1 MKTMNQIVGENLK
14 KTRELSGFTQEQV
27 AKSIGVERSAY
38 SNYESGVREVHF
50 HLLEKIADL
59 FGCEAFLLFEDNVEA
74 DNEILATAFRI
85 SDVEEGDL
93 KEIAHF
99 KDLVKSYLK
108 MERIGNGS
116 K

>member
-38 SNYESGVREVHF
+38 SNYESGVREVPF
-50 HLLEKIADL
+50 HL
-59 FGCEAFLLFEDNVEA
+59 VEA

>member
-1 MKTMNQIVGENLK
+1 
-14 KTRELSGFTQEQV
+14 
-27 AKSIGVERSAY
+27 
-38 SNYESGVREVHF
+38 
-50 HLLEKIADL
+50 
-59 FGCEAFLLFEDNVEA
+59 
-74 DNEILATAFRI
+74 
-85 SDVEEGDL
+85 EEGDL

>member
-38 SNYESGVREVHF
+38 SNYESGVREVPF

-74 DNEILATAFRI
+74 DNEILAT
-85 SDVEEGDL
+85 EEGDL

>member
-14 KTRELSGFTQEQV
+14 KTR
-27 AKSIGVERSAY
+27 
-38 SNYESGVREVHF
+38 
-50 HLLEKIADL
+50 DL

>member
-38 SNYESGVREVHF
+38 SNYESGVREVPF

-59 FGCEAFLLFEDNVEA
+59 FGCEANVEA

>member
-1 MKTMNQIVGENLK
+1 MTNENHESDCR
-14 KTRELSGFTQEQV
+14 RELEENQRIIRFYAGAGSE
-27 AKSIGVERSAY
+27 I
-38 SNYESGVREVHF
+38 YESGVREVPF

>member
-1 MKTMNQIVGENLK
+1 MRFWL
-14 KTRELSGFTQEQV
+14 
-27 AKSIGVERSAY
+27 
-38 SNYESGVREVHF
+38 
-50 HLLEKIADL
+50 
-59 FGCEAFLLFEDNVEA
+59 LLFV
-74 DNEILATAFRI
+74 
-85 SDVEEGDL
+85 EGDL